1 MALYGNGRW
10 CYLDPKLG
18 AMHNVA
24 RAARMVACTG
34 AQPVAATNCLN
45 FGNPEKPPIMAQ
57 FSQVI
62 DGLAEACVA
71 LETPITGGNVS
82 FYNETLGEAVYPTP
96 TLGIVGILQD
106 VTKAV
111 PANAAGAGR
120 AIVLLTPGQ
129 RAHSGEEQNEFGS
142 SEYAVHVLGELWG
155 APPRLHL
162 KAEKALQDL
171 LQTLASERLVE
182 SARDVAEGGIAV
194 AAAKLA
200 FAKGLGV
207 EIDLISAG
215 LPAECVLFAEDA
227 SRVLVT
233 CDLRKVRA
241 IEESAVKCGLNAQ
254 HIGVTTDE
262 KFTIRIDGTI
272 VIEGAASV
280 FKGSWRQALE
290 QALQSEPTLAASL

>member
-62 DGLAEACVA
+62 DGLSEACIA

-82 FYNETLGEAVYPTP
+82 FYNETLGEAIYPTP

-129 RAHSGEEQNEFGS
+129 KAHSGEEQNEFGS
-142 SEYAVHVLGELWG
+142 SEFAVHVLGELWG
-155 APPRLHL
+155 APPMLDL

-171 LQTLASERLVE
+171 LQALAAEGLVE

-194 AAAKLA
+194 AAAKL
-200 FAKGLGV
+200 G
-207 EIDLISAG
+207 
-215 LPAECVLFAEDA
+215 FAEGAGRGNRSDFRRT
-227 SRVLVT
+227 SGRVRAVRRG
-233 CDLRKVRA
+233 CFARFGDLRSSQRCEQLKRVR
-241 IEESAVKCGLNAQ
+241 
-254 HIGVTTDE
+254 
-262 KFTIRIDGTI
+262 
-272 VIEGAASV
+272 
-280 FKGSWRQALE
+280 
-290 QALQSEPTLAASL
+290 

>member
-10 CYLDPKLG
+10 CYLNPKLG
-18 AMHNVA
+18 AEHNVA

-62 DGLAEACVA
+62 DGLTEACNT

-82 FYNETLGEAVYPTP
+82 FYNETLGEGIYPTP
-96 TLGIVGILQD
+96 VLGIVGILAD

-111 PANAAGAGR
+111 PGNATQAGR
-120 AIVLLTPGQ
+120 SIVLLTPGQ
-129 RAHSGEEQNEFGS
+129 KAHSGEEQNEFGS
-142 SEYAVHVLGELWG
+142 SEFALHVLGELWG
-155 APPRLHL
+155 APPMLDL

-171 LQTLASERLVE
+171 LQKLAAEGLVE

-194 AAAKLA
+194 AAAKLS
-200 FAKGLGV
+200 FPKGLGA

-227 SRVLVT
+227 TRVLVT
-233 CDLRKVRA
+233 CEATNVQA
-241 IEESAVKCGLNAQ
+241 IEESAVKFGLNAQ
-254 HIGVTTDE
+254 VIGVTTRRS
-262 KFTIRIDGTI
+262 FAVRIDGVP
-272 VIEGAASV
+272 VIDSEAAA
-280 FKGSWRQALE
+280 FRESWRQAME
-290 QALQSEPTLAASL
+290 SALQSEPEAARV